1 MIKNLIYIILAFVFP
16 LNMAAQVLSGTV
28 SDKRTDEPL
37 LSATVGIS
45 GADGKMQYTATDMKG
60 IFEFKNIKS
69 SDYTLQISYVGYKTY
84 TKNIS
89 VPQSGAS
96 IEIFMEEDVQSIGQ
110 VSVEARATRAQQK
123 GDSLVYN
130 AEAFK
135 VMQGSTAEDLLS
147 KMPGIVVEGG
157 TVQAQGEDVKKVLV
171 DGKEFF
177 DGDVNLALKNLPSDV
192 IASIEVFDKKSEQA
206 EFSGFDDGEE
216 IKTINIVT
224 KAGYREGTFGEVY
237 AGYGTD
243 NRYRAG
249 GNINLFNDDR
259 RISILGMSNNVNQ
272 QNFSQEDLAGVMSSS
287 QGGGRRGGRGGG
299 GRGSGG
305 GGGNSANN
313 FMVGNL
319 GGVTSSNGL
328 GFNYVDQL
336 SDKLKFTGSY
346 FFNQSVN
353 NKETNTDRQYFESVL
368 PGLSYSEYNNSRM
381 ENWNHRINMKLDY
394 QIDKNNSLQIKP
406 NISFQNNDMTG
417 FMQGINMNNSV
428 AENEIQNTTGS
439 NKNAYNIGTDVI
451 FRHRF
456 PVEGRTLSVMFNGK
470 VSDKTGKT
478 YNDYLDILY
487 GATTTEDSYGQL
499 KDINEKQYS
508 LRGNVMFTEKLSDI
522 LQLQTSYKVSYS
534 DTESDRKVF
543 LRSPVNDLYEQL
555 DENLSNVYESGY
567 LTQAGALGLRLH
579 KGGFNV
585 MAGVDFQY
593 SSLQGEQFYPTDEMI
608 GKKYFTVLPSLT
620 ARYKLD
626 RTNSFML
633 RYRSSSSSPSI
644 TDLQEVVDN
653 TNPLFL
659 SSGNPNLDQQINHS
673 LNLRYIR
680 TTASGHTFIGMLG
693 TTLRTGYVSD
703 STFVATE
710 NITLPSG
717 ISMDKGAQYTKPVNM
732 DGYYSLQSMI
742 TYGFP
747 IDFIRSNVNVSFS
760 TNYANVPSIFNG
772 VKNRTKELNLIP
784 KIVVG
789 SNISHNLDFT
799 LSYSATLNN
808 IFSSLENSSSS
819 NYVFHLGAAKIGWT
833 FWKGFT
839 LRSSFSYQNYAGL
852 DMDDSDYFLWNISLG
867 KKFLKRNQAE
877 IKLEAFDVLCQN
889 QAFTHQTGS
898 NYYDYVRSNVLKP
911 YLMLSFV
918 YTIR

>member
-1 MIKNLIYIILAFVFP
+1 MRNIFFLLIFVFP
-16 LNMAAQVLSGTV
+16 LNMAAQVLSETV

-69 SDYTLQISYVGYKTY
+69 GDYTLQISYVGYKTY

-96 IEIFMEEDVQSIGQ
+96 IEIFMEEGVQSIGQ

-135 VMQGSTAEDLLS
+135 VMQGSTAEDL
-147 KMPGIVVEGG
+147 
-157 TVQAQGEDVKKVLV
+157 
-171 DGKEFF
+171 
-177 DGDVNLALKNLPSDV
+177 
-192 IASIEVFDKKSEQA
+192 
-206 EFSGFDDGEE
+206 
-216 IKTINIVT
+216 
-224 KAGYREGTFGEVY
+224 
-237 AGYGTD
+237 
-243 NRYRAG
+243 
-249 GNINLFNDDR
+249 
-259 RISILGMSNNVNQ
+259 
-272 QNFSQEDLAGVMSSS
+272 AGVMSSS
-287 QGGGRRGGRGGG
+287 QGGGR
-299 GRGSGG
+299 GSG

-328 GFNYVDQL
+328 GFNYVDQW

-439 NKNAYNIGTDVI
+439 NTNAYNIGTDVI

-470 VSDKTGKT
+470 VSNKTGKT

-543 LRSPVNDLYEQL
+543 FFSFNH
-555 DENLSNVYESGY
+555 GF
-567 LTQAGALGLRLH
+567 AGSCR
-579 KGGFNV
+579 
-585 MAGVDFQY
+585 
-593 SSLQGEQFYPTDEMI
+593 
-608 GKKYFTVLPSLT
+608 
-620 ARYKLD
+620 
-626 RTNSFML
+626 
-633 RYRSSSSSPSI
+633 
-644 TDLQEVVDN
+644 
-653 TNPLFL
+653 
-659 SSGNPNLDQQINHS
+659 
-673 LNLRYIR
+673 
-680 TTASGHTFIGMLG
+680 
-693 TTLRTGYVSD
+693 
-703 STFVATE
+703 
-710 NITLPSG
+710 
-717 ISMDKGAQYTKPVNM
+717 
-732 DGYYSLQSMI
+732 
-742 TYGFP
+742 
-747 IDFIRSNVNVSFS
+747 
-760 TNYANVPSIFNG
+760 
-772 VKNRTKELNLIP
+772 
-784 KIVVG
+784 
-789 SNISHNLDFT
+789 
-799 LSYSATLNN
+799 
-808 IFSSLENSSSS
+808 
-819 NYVFHLGAAKIGWT
+819 
-833 FWKGFT
+833 
-839 LRSSFSYQNYAGL
+839 
-852 DMDDSDYFLWNISLG
+852 
-867 KKFLKRNQAE
+867 
-877 IKLEAFDVLCQN
+877 
-889 QAFTHQTGS
+889 
-898 NYYDYVRSNVLKP
+898 
-911 YLMLSFV
+911 
-918 YTIR
+918 

>member
-1 MIKNLIYIILAFVFP
+1 MRNMFFLLIFVFP

-69 SDYTLQISYVGYKTY
+69 GDYTLQISYVGYKTY

-328 GFNYVDQL
+328 GFNYVDQW

-406 NISFQNNDMTG
+406 NISFQNND
-417 FMQGINMNNSV
+417 
-428 AENEIQNTTGS
+428 
-439 NKNAYNIGTDVI
+439 
-451 FRHRF
+451 
-456 PVEGRTLSVMFNGK
+456 
-470 VSDKTGKT
+470 
-478 YNDYLDILY
+478 YLDILY

-522 LQLQTSYKVSYS
+522 FQLQTSYKVSYS

-555 DENLSNVYESGY
+555 DENSKPGSTDKSFVEPQIYKDNSIG
-567 LTQAGALGLRLH
+567 THFHRNAWNNFAHRLC
-579 KGGFNV
+579 
-585 MAGVDFQY
+585 
-593 SSLQGEQFYPTDEMI
+593 
-608 GKKYFTVLPSLT
+608 
-620 ARYKLD
+620 
-626 RTNSFML
+626 
-633 RYRSSSSSPSI
+633 
-644 TDLQEVVDN
+644 
-653 TNPLFL
+653 
-659 SSGNPNLDQQINHS
+659 
-673 LNLRYIR
+673 
-680 TTASGHTFIGMLG
+680 
-693 TTLRTGYVSD
+693 
-703 STFVATE
+703 
-710 NITLPSG
+710 
-717 ISMDKGAQYTKPVNM
+717 
-732 DGYYSLQSMI
+732 
-742 TYGFP
+742 
-747 IDFIRSNVNVSFS
+747 FS
-760 TNYANVPSIFNG
+760 
-772 VKNRTKELNLIP
+772 
-784 KIVVG
+784 
-789 SNISHNLDFT
+789 
-799 LSYSATLNN
+799 
-808 IFSSLENSSSS
+808 
-819 NYVFHLGAAKIGWT
+819 
-833 FWKGFT
+833 
-839 LRSSFSYQNYAGL
+839 
-852 DMDDSDYFLWNISLG
+852 
-867 KKFLKRNQAE
+867 
-877 IKLEAFDVLCQN
+877 
-889 QAFTHQTGS
+889 
-898 NYYDYVRSNVLKP
+898 VRSKIQAP
-911 YLMLSFV
+911 AIMCF
-918 YTIR
+918 I